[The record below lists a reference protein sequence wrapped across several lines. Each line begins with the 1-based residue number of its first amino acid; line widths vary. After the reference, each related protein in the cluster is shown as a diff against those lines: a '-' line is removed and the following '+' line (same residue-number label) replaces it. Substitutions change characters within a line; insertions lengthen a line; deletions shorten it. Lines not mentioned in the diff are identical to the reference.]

1 MQKKTYFIE
10 YRIFSLLIQKK
21 YCFIAVYIL
30 KRSVHRRAHEQRH
43 STTF

>member
-10 YRIFSLLIQKK
+10 YRISSLLIQKK

-30 KRSVHRRAHEQRH
+30 KRSVHRRAHERRH